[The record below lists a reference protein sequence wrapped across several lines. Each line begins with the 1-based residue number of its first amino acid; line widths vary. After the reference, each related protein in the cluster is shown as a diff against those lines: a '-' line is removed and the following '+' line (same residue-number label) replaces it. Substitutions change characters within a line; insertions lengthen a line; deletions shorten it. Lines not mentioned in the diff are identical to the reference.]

1 MCTAKA
7 VAPGLPAAA
16 ELACAMWPNTCPKAR
31 GITPA
36 FSSVT
41 RSRMP
46 IVYVLPVPVCPYAN
60 TVPL

>member
-41 RSRMP
+41 REGPPSQSQARS
-46 IVYVLPVPVCPYAN
+46 V
-60 TVPL
+60 